1 MNEKCFCVCY
11 FFILETFHIPYFNVI
26 DHFFII
32 IIISRNYIINIRNL
46 LLKIKSLRSKRKK
59 KSCVD
64 KQNREEIMKNHLTQ
78 LLGRKMGK
86 KSFKFALHFLP
97 STPTTTTTPTNS
109 FLFFCKQNFY
119 EKKYHIQQ
127 TLNE

>member
-26 DHFFII
+26 DHFFYYFKKLHHQH
-32 IIISRNYIINIRNL
+32 SEFTSEN
-46 LLKIKSLRSKRKK
+46 KEFTIKEKK
-59 KSCVD
+59 KSFVD

-97 STPTTTTTPTNS
+97 STPTTNS
-109 FLFFCKQNFY
+109 FLFLQTKLLR
-119 EKKYHIQQ
+119 KKSIIYNKH
-127 TLNE
+127 

>member
-1 MNEKCFCVCY
+1 MCKRQIATIELKFR
-11 FFILETFHIPYFNVI
+11 
-26 DHFFII
+26 FII
-32 IIISRNYIINIRNL
+32 FYYFKKLHHQHSEFTSEN
-46 LLKIKSLRSKRKK
+46 KEFTIKEKK